1 MSEYLFVY
9 GSLRLSA
16 GNPTARYLHNQAR
29 WIGSGR
35 MPGRVYSLGDYPG
48 AELDESCGQFVEG
61 DVFELDDPDDVFRVL
76 DSYEG
81 IGPEFPEPHEYQ
93 RCLCP
98 VYLRG
103 ETLCCWVYL
112 HNSSAHPFGSD
123 LSEGSD

>member
-9 GSLRLSA
+9 GSLRRSA
-16 GNPTARYLHNQAR
+16 GNPTARYLRSQAR

-48 AELDESCGQFVEG
+48 AELNESLGQYVKG
-61 DVFELDDPDDVFRVL
+61 DVFELDDPDAVFRVL

-81 IGPEFPEPHEYQ
+81 IGPEFPEPHEYL

-98 VYLRG
+98 VYLHG
-103 ETLCCWVYL
+103 EKLLCWVYL
-112 HNSSAHPFGSD
+112 HNSSSQPFEGDLPESSD
-123 LSEGSD
+123 